1 MSGDSRGLFS
11 DDPKVAFT
19 KNLMAQSINIF
30 GIFESSVYISEE
42 IYIYTCRCI
51 RFCQTAFSS
60 GDGAR
65 NMSSFR
71 APFFGV
77 LDKSGVQCTVGLSA
91 AIRPFA
97 SIVMRNSVSVE
108 RYSILLLS

>member
-1 MSGDSRGLFS
+1 MR
-11 DDPKVAFT
+11 K
-19 KNLMAQSINIF
+19 
-30 GIFESSVYISEE
+30 E

-71 APFFGV
+71 APFLGV